1 MKSYVNCGDTPITMD
16 MGCFKIQYR
25 NHLGGN
31 RLGIFKTGT
40 AEEAR
45 QEFNAIH
52 GGEVDETPLRIERIS
67 TFGEHTHTWTCD
79 NNWDS
84 CLRLQWVVGP

>member
-1 MKSYVNCGDTPITMD
+1 MKSYGNCGDTPITMD

-31 RLGIFKTGT
+31 RLGIFKTST

-45 QEFNAIH
+45 QGQPARSARDAWRNSDPFRRE
-52 GGEVDETPLRIERIS
+52 
-67 TFGEHTHTWTCD
+67 EHPD
-79 NNWDS
+79 
-84 CLRLQWVVGP
+84 